1 MTSSWQTKA
10 IGEVLRV
17 VNGGTPKTGDPRY
30 WDGDHQWITPAEM
43 GRLETP
49 YLSSSRRA
57 LTNAGLRVA
66 AELVPENSIILSSRA
81 PIGHLV
87 INAVPM
93 AFNQGCKGL
102 VPTAVIDTKFA
113 YYFLLSNIDLLES
126 LGTGATFKELSSGKL
141 KEVPITFPSFDE
153 QQRIVGILDEAFA
166 GIATAK
172 ANAEKNLKHARAIF
186 DSHLQSIF
194 ESGRW
199 QCKGLSVLCETFAD
213 GDWIESKDQS
223 ANGVRLV
230 QTGNVGRGVFKDRGH
245 KARYVSDATFK
256 RLKCTEIF
264 AGDCLVSR
272 LPDPVGRSCLIPET
286 GKRMITAVD
295 CTIVRFNPEL
305 VEPEFFIYYSQSQ
318 DYLKAVDSATTGTTR
333 NRISR
338 SNLGQVQI
346 PVPSRPDQNRIVC
359 ELDALAN
366 ETQRLE
372 SLYQRKLAALD
383 ALKQSLLHQAFSG
396 QL

>member
-1 MTSSWQTKA
+1 
-10 IGEVLRV
+10 
-17 VNGGTPKTGDPRY
+17 
-30 WDGDHQWITPAEM
+30 M

-49 YLSSSRRA
+49 YLNSSRRA
-57 LTNAGLRVA
+57 LTDAGLQVA
-66 AELVPENSIILSSRA
+66 AELLPENSIILSSRA

-113 YYFLLSNIDLLES
+113 YYFLLSKIDLLES
-126 LGTGATFKELSSGKL
+126 LGTGATFKELSGGKL
-141 KEVPITFPSFDE
+141 KEVPITFPSLDE
-153 QQRIVGILDEAFA
+153 QQRIVAILDVAFA

-172 ANAEKNLKHARAIF
+172 ANAENNLQHARAIF
-186 DSHLQSIF
+186 ESYLQSIF
-194 ESGRW
+194 ERGKW
-199 QCKGLSVLCETFAD
+199 QYEALSVLCETFAD

-245 KARYVSDATFK
+245 KARYISDATFQ

-295 CTIVRFNPEL
+295 CTIVRFNQEL
-305 VEPEFFIYYSQSQ
+305 VEPKFFIYYSQSQ

-338 SNLGQVQI
+338 SNLGQVHI